1 MGDKLCDL
9 RLIEEDDTD
18 LIILLVLWCDIVYAE
33 NLFLVIVVIL
43 MEYISP
49 H

>member
-1 MGDKLCDL
+1 MGDKSCDL

-18 LIILLVLWCDIVYAE
+18 LIILLVLWFDIVYAE
-33 NLFLVIVVIL
+33 YLFLVIIVIS
-43 MEYISP
+43 MEYIWP

>member
-18 LIILLVLWCDIVYAE
+18 LIILLVLWFGGPEGYFSVFRIGATKGWR
-33 NLFLVIVVIL
+33 
-43 MEYISP
+43 